1 MKKKDRIK
9 ELEQRVAMLE
19 TEVAGLRGQQSIVW
33 IAPLPGTTPNLP
45 PNPWTNPT
53 ITCTAREVDGKALT
67 NMLRREIKTHGLAG
81 IN

>member
-9 ELEQRVAMLE
+9 ELERRVALLE
-19 TEVAGLRGQQSIVW
+19 AEIAGLRGQRVITW
-33 IAPLPGTTPNLP
+33 PTPNM
-45 PNPWTNPT
+45 PNPWTSPT

-67 NMLRREIKTHGLAG
+67 DMLRREIKTHGLAG